1 MEEIWKTIKIAP
13 NYEVSNLGR
22 VRNRKGLILRPSTA
36 HGYYHVI
43 LMNNK
48 KRICRTVHRLVAEA
62 FIPNPNNYPCINH
75 KDECRTNN
83 TVDNL
88 EWCTYE
94 YNLNYGN
101 RNKLASENR
110 RFKQAKYSERNVRI
124 TLFNTKE
131 VIEVGTIS
139 EAEYITGVTR
149 MRIRNSLSGNRKHLK
164 ARFSSKLNQIV
175 IFENI

>member
-1 MEEIWKTIKIAP
+1 
-13 NYEVSNLGR
+13 
-22 VRNRKGLILRPSTA
+22 
-36 HGYYHVI
+36 
-43 LMNNK
+43 MNNK
-48 KRICRTVHRLVAEA
+48 KRISRNVHRLVAEA

-83 TVDNL
+83 VVDNL

-124 TLFNTKE
+124 TFFNTKE

-139 EAEYITGVTR
+139 EAEYINGVTR
-149 MRIRNSLSGNRKHLK
+149 MRIRNSLSSTGKHLK
-164 ARFSSKLNQIV
+164 ARFSSKLNQVV

>member
-1 MEEIWKTIKIAP
+1 
-13 NYEVSNLGR
+13 
-22 VRNRKGLILRPSTA
+22 
-36 HGYYHVI
+36 
-43 LMNNK
+43 MNNK
-48 KRICRTVHRLVAEA
+48 KRISRNVHRLVAEA

-83 TVDNL
+83 VVDNL

-124 TLFNTKE
+124 TFFNTKE

-149 MRIRNSLSGNRKHLK
+149 MRIRNSLSSTGKHLK
-164 ARFSSKLNQIV
+164 ARFLSKLNQVV

>member
-1 MEEIWKTIKIAP
+1 
-13 NYEVSNLGR
+13 
-22 VRNRKGLILRPSTA
+22 
-36 HGYYHVI
+36 
-43 LMNNK
+43 MNNK
-48 KRICRTVHRLVAEA
+48 KRMSRNVHRLVAEA

-83 TVDNL
+83 VVDNL

-124 TLFNTKE
+124 TFFNTKE

-149 MRIRNSLSGNRKHLK
+149 MRIRNSLSSTGKHLK
-164 ARFSSKLNQIV
+164 ARFSSKLSSYI
-175 IFENI
+175 

>member
-1 MEEIWKTIKIAP
+1 
-13 NYEVSNLGR
+13 
-22 VRNRKGLILRPSTA
+22 
-36 HGYYHVI
+36 
-43 LMNNK
+43 MNNK

-62 FIPNPNNYPCINH
+62 FIPNPNNYLCINH
-75 KDECRTNN
+75 KDECRINN

-101 RNKLASENR
+101 RNKLASKNR

-124 TLFNTKE
+124 TLLNTKE

-149 MRIRNSLSGNRKHLK
+149 MRIRNSLSTRKHLK
-164 ARFSSKLNQIV
+164 ARFSSKLNQVV